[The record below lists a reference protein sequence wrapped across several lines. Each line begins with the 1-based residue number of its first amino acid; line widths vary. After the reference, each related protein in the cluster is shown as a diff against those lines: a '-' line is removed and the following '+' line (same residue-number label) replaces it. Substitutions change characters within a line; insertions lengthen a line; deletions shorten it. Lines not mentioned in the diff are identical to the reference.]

1 MAVLGWNAMDSSNPT
16 RVVALGASNLIR
28 GFPTVVATAR
38 SRWGPDVEVLA
49 ALGHG
54 RSYGDRSTILI
65 RTLPGILQ
73 CGLWAKLKE
82 MPPAPTTA
90 LVTDV
95 GNDLMFGYPPS
106 KILSWVE
113 ECVDRLQRHTGDIV
127 LTDLPMASI
136 RSIPR
141 WKYLLFR
148 TVFFP
153 QSRLKLRS
161 VLDAAERLQD
171 GLLTLAERREVRIF
185 HLRSEWYG
193 FDPIHIRPWLW
204 REAWG
209 EILLGEGKPYERA
222 TRAEAWRLRL
232 YPPERLWWLGIERV
246 REQRGLE
253 LKRGGRVW
261 LY

>member
-1 MAVLGWNAMDSSNPT
+1 MTEPNPK
-16 RVVALGASNLIR
+16 RIVALGASNLIR

-38 SRWGPDVEVLA
+38 AAWGPEVEVLA

-54 RSYGDRSTILI
+54 RSYGARSTILI

-73 CGLWAKLKE
+73 CGLWTKLEE
-82 MPPAPTTA
+82 MPAAPTRA

-95 GNDLMFGYPPS
+95 GNDLMFGHSPS
-106 KILSWVE
+106 KILAWVE
-113 ECVDRLQRHTGDIV
+113 ECIDRLQKHTGDIV

-136 RSIPR
+136 RTIPP

-148 TVFFP
+148 TMFFP
-153 QSRLKLRS
+153 WSRLELRS
-161 VLDAAERLQD
+161 VLEAAERLQN
-171 GLLTLAERREVRIF
+171 GLLTLAERRDVRIF
-185 HLRSEWYG
+185 HLRPEWYG

-209 EILLGEGKPYERA
+209 EILLGEGGSFARA
-222 TRAEAWRLRL
+222 SRVEAWRLRL
-232 YPPERLWWLGIERV
+232 HPPERLWWLGMERV
-246 REQRGLE
+246 RRQSGIV
-253 LKRGGRVW
+253 LKRGARVW

>member
-1 MAVLGWNAMDSSNPT
+1 MVEPNPA
-16 RVVALGASNLIR
+16 RIVALGASNLIR

-38 SRWGPDVEVLA
+38 AAWGRDIEVLA

-54 RSYGDRSTILI
+54 RSYGGRSTILI

-73 CGLWAKLKE
+73 CGLWAKLDD
-82 MPPAPTTA
+82 MPAAATRA

-95 GNDLMFGYPPS
+95 GNDLMFGHSPLT
-106 KILSWVE
+106 ILGWVE
-113 ECVDRLQRHTGDIV
+113 ECIDRLQKHTGDIV

-136 RSIPR
+136 RTIPP

-148 TVFFP
+148 TMFFP
-153 QSRLKLRS
+153 WSRLKLRS
-161 VLDAAERLQD
+161 VLDNAELLQD
-171 GLLTLAERREVRIF
+171 GLLTLAERRGVRIF
-185 HLRSEWYG
+185 FLRPEWYG

-209 EILLGEGKPYERA
+209 EILLGDRESFARA
-222 TRAEAWRLRL
+222 SRAEAWRLRL
-232 YPPERLWWLGIERV
+232 HPPERLWWLGIERV
-246 REQRGLE
+246 RKTSGLQ
-253 LKRGGRVW
+253 LKSGGCVW